1 MRTPP
6 LLEEHPRPLQ
16 IVLVFVVPALFGAL
30 TGYILG
36 VSEPVYLI
44 FSLIG
49 VLGGIG
55 AGYDHVGA
63 KAGAGRGIIAG
74 LVFGG
79 SILIA
84 HEIHGATAKAH
95 LPEPAIILVVFTT
108 VLGCVFGAIGGWL
121 RARAMRGHEGTADPT
136 PTPAPAPPPQAE
148 QSMPTQPPPAAP
160 PVQAAPAQP
169 AAAGPTKSAPTPPR
183 TLAPGETVSLTSG
196 TFDDYRA
203 MGMSVTQAKRVVAYR
218 EQGSGYSS
226 VDDLDNIPGFSQQFL
241 AEMKRRLVV

>member
-136 PTPAPAPPPQAE
+136 PTPARLPHPRPSKPCRLSHRQRRLLSRPRLRNLPRPDQRSPLRPHPAP
-148 QSMPTQPPPAAP
+148 S
-160 PVQAAPAQP
+160 
-169 AAAGPTKSAPTPPR
+169 R
-183 TLAPGETVSLTSG
+183 
-196 TFDDYRA
+196 
-203 MGMSVTQAKRVVAYR
+203 QAK
-218 EQGSGYSS
+218 
-226 VDDLDNIPGFSQQFL
+226 P
-241 AEMKRRLVV
+241 